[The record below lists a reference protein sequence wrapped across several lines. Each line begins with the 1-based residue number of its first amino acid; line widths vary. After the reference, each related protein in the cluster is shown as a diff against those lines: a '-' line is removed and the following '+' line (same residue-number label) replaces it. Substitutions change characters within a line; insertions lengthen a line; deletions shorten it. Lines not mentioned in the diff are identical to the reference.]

1 MRGYLGPAMLRNR
14 HRNAP
19 RPEWK
24 VADAFRQWLRGR
36 PCLCSDRGGCDGRII
51 SAHVDY
57 AGGKGMGTK
66 VADRF
71 CIPLCMEHHRV
82 QHQHGWPAFEA
93 NFKING
99 LEASKAYWAAW
110 PGRAKWEAEHG

>member
-1 MRGYLGPAMLRNR
+1 MRVNTRPRKQ
-14 HRNAP
+14 NAP
-19 RPEWK
+19 RPAWK
-24 VADAFRQWLRGR
+24 VAEAFKQWLRGR
-36 PCLCSDRGGCDGRII
+36 PCMIADRGGCWGRIEA
-51 SAHVDY
+51 AHVDY

-71 CIPLCMEHHRV
+71 CVPMCSEHHRV

-93 NFKING
+93 NFKINA
-99 LEASKAYWAAW
+99 LEASKAYWSAW